1 MLLPGQAKPSAGQLI
16 QRSEFPKNEVGDEF
30 KNFVNEGGT
39 GPENRF
45 ACNAPTGGISP
56 ASKFPP
62 SCRSKSLL
70 DWNNEV
76 GIPPEKLFSPRLNL
90 DSSVKLPKVDGIE
103 PFNKLFPKLGG
114 IGPVKLLP
122 LRSKNRRFCFST
134 KYGRP
139 PVSHEQGVESE
150 AFQLWV
156 MSEGIEVQCLV
167 SESRA
172 APSEFKAKAA

>member
-1 MLLPGQAKPSAGQLI
+1 MVNNNAPRTIIAIPKVLRPPFLVLDCILHDRKMLLPGQAKPSAGQLI
-16 QRSEFPKNEVGDEF
+16 QRSEFPKNEAGDEF

-103 PFNKLFPKLGG
+103 PFNKL
-114 IGPVKLLP
+114 
-122 LRSKNRRFCFST
+122 
-134 KYGRP
+134 
-139 PVSHEQGVESE
+139 
-150 AFQLWV
+150 
-156 MSEGIEVQCLV
+156 
-167 SESRA
+167 
-172 APSEFKAKAA
+172 